1 MKTRLA
7 TLALLALFVPVLAGC
22 GKDPASPARSANEP
36 PAVPPASS
44 MNFDFNNFFDQH
56 GAAQVRAA
64 HPNGVDATAAKS
76 NWINAVTRLVYINLT
91 VADLFAAPVL
101 ALQAA
106 LHTEPVLG
114 DDGWFTWTYS
124 FTDNGHN
131 ITLRLRGRID
141 GAIVTWRM
149 LVTDPQATPAMQD
162 FAWFTGETRLQ
173 NDRGFWIFNDR
184 RNGEAVAVARID
196 WTSVSERDRSL
207 TFKNVETGSADFG
220 DQLEYRVADALA
232 SITFFDASS
241 AASFDIT
248 WNELDGTG
256 SLKVPDYNNGERAC
270 WDEHQENRVCPA
282 EATFAQR

>member
-7 TLALLALFVPVLAGC
+7 ALALLALFVPVLTGC
-22 GKDPASPARSANEP
+22 GKQPASPAKSANEP
-36 PAVPPASS
+36 PPVPPASS
-44 MNFDFNNFFDQH
+44 MKFDFNNFFDQH
-56 GAAQVRAA
+56 GAAQVHAA

-76 NWINAVTRLVYINLT
+76 NWINAVTRIVYINLT
-91 VADLFAAPVL
+91 VADLFAAPTL

-124 FTDNGHN
+124 FSDNGHD

-149 LVTDPQATPAMQD
+149 LVTDPQATPAMND
-162 FAWFTGETRLQ
+162 FEWFTGETRLQ

-196 WTSVSERDRSL
+196 WNSASERDRSL
-207 TFKNVETGSADFG
+207 SFRNVDTASADFG

-232 SITFFDASS
+232 SITFLDASTQ
-241 AASFDIT
+241 ASFDIT

-256 SLKVPDYNNGERAC
+256 SLMVPDYNNGERAC
-270 WDEHQENRVCPA
+270 WDEHQENCVCPSA
-282 EATFAQR
+282 VSLARQ